1 MKYRIIKKKINHSYI
16 KVWIK
21 SYVDWMIAE
30 SQNNNEDTIKICINY
45 EKWDWDVITTIGK
58 KLNLRNKDIKKY
70 ALYRFYKYL
79 I

>member
-1 MKYRIIKKKINHSYI
+1 MKYRIIKKKIDHSYI

-30 SQNNNEDTIKICINY
+30 SQNNNENAIKICINY
-45 EKWDWDVITTIGK
+45 EKWDWNMITTIGK
-58 KLNLRNKDIKKY
+58 KFNLRNKDIKKY
-70 ALYRFYKYL
+70 TLYYFYKYL